1 MPSLLLNLII
11 IVPFWCS
18 LFLLG
23 NGPNALSLSYLL
35 SGNVPYYIPH
45 QHPNTILD
53 QKLCEERGKSL
64 LDSVSGNDFLRE
76 MVNWTVG

>member
-1 MPSLLLNLII
+1 MT
-11 IVPFWCS
+11 F

-35 SGNVPYYIPH
+35 SGNEPYYIPH

-53 QKLCEERGKSL
+53 QKLYEECGKSL
-64 LDSVSGNDFLRE
+64 LDSVSGSGIL
-76 MVNWTVG
+76 VAK